1 MNEFKKSKLGW
12 PVLAVTAIL
21 AIFFAGIYPALAAP
35 PDNDDIASATII
47 PGVPFSDT
55 IDTSEA
61 TVAPD
66 DP

>member
-35 PDNDDIASATII
+35 PDNDDIASATNH
-47 PGVPFSDT
+47 PRR
-55 IDTSEA
+55 
-61 TVAPD
+61 TVLGYYRYIRGDGSAG
-66 DP
+66 